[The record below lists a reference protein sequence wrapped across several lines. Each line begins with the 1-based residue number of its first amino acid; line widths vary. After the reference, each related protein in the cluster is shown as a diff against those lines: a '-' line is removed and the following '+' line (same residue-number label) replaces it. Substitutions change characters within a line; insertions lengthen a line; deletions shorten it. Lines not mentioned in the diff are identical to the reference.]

1 MDMYK
6 GLNIERLLFLL
17 ALIVG
22 RSENV
27 KLDII
32 SSTGGSNNRLIVKQI
47 QYGSLLFIVH
57 EMAS

>member
-17 ALIVG
+17 ALIVD

-32 SSTGGSNNRLIVKQI
+32 SSTGGSNNRLIVEQI
-47 QYGSLLFIVH
+47 QYGSLL
-57 EMAS
+57 

>member
-6 GLNIERLLFLL
+6 ELNIERLLFLL

-32 SSTGGSNNRLIVKQI
+32 SSAGGSNNRVMVEQ
-47 QYGSLLFIVH
+47 
-57 EMAS
+57 M